1 MSSRRLPYVGAPRHR
16 PTVAATVAI
25 LQANPDR
32 PFDKLGEVVIE
43 SSLSPA
49 PSIEKIEARL
59 RAEGARLGADALVLA
74 RDQAQTVGAVAMGPW
89 WSPTVSSV
97 EARQIVA
104 IAIKYK

>member
-1 MSSRRLPYVGAPRHR
+1 
-16 PTVAATVAI
+16 VAATIAI

-59 RAEGARLGADALVLA
+59 RSEGAKLGADALVLA

-89 WSPTVSSV
+89 WSPTISSV